1 MSSKG
6 STGTQTSES
15 PDTQQG
21 TFRSTAPPIPALLRG
36 EPDAL
41 KEWVEQTQPRGLGFC
56 VGVIFIGAGLFG
68 FAMGWWR
75 SPLQAGYTALKFP
88 LIIMLTTVGNGLLNA
103 MLAPLLG
110 LNIPF
115 RQSLLAL
122 LISFTIAAVILC
134 GFSPLIFFLIW
145 NAPPLSAGAE
155 QSWDAYS
162 FIQLALVI
170 VIAFAGIAANLRL
183 IQLLNRLSGSVTISR
198 RVLFAWLAGN
208 LFLGSHLSW
217 NLRPFIGSPGL
228 PVQFVR
234 PDALHGN
241 FYEAVFHSL
250 SRVLH

>member
-1 MSSKG
+1 MSSKR
-6 STGTQTSES
+6 TTVTQTSES

-208 LFLGSHLSW
+208 LLLGSQLTW
-217 NLRPFIGSPGL
+217 ILRPFIGSPAL
-228 PVQFVR
+228 PVEFLRDTAFQ
-234 PDALHGN
+234 GN
-241 FYEAVFHSL
+241 FFETLFLAATRLFK
-250 SRVLH
+250 